1 VNPPSGLGPVVGQLA
16 GQLSTALQDIQLR
29 AGRGPATTQQ
39 DAQLQVSLEALPAG
53 AVDSD
58 DAVSVAASDRTLG
71 EAAPASNTPP
81 QVEAKTE
88 RCDGPLDLSCT
99 PQRRVV
105 VSNTSPVTFEP
116 RPPVAASSAA
126 STSGAGHGRHRPSSG
141 SEARPGPPGVGHGR
155 HRRSASPPR
164 VGGRSASPR
173 RLYNI
178 GRGARSSHSPG
189 RGVGASR
196 RRQSPPYRPAYES
209 PPPFPGTSR
218 AREAR
223 RSRGEERSKRR
234 RN

>member
-1 VNPPSGLGPVVGQLA
+1 MHPPPGLGPVVGQLA
-16 GQLSTALQDIQLR
+16 GQLATALQDIQLR
-29 AGRGPATTQQ
+29 AGRGLATNQQ
-39 DAQLQVSLEALPAG
+39 SAD

-71 EAAPASNTPP
+71 EAAPAPTTPP
-81 QVEAKTE
+81 QVEAKAE
-88 RCDGPLDLSCT
+88 RCDGPLDLSCAV
-99 PQRRVV
+99 PRRVV
-105 VSNTSPVTFEP
+105 VASTSPMALER
-116 RPPVAASSAA
+116 RPPVAASSTSVAGSATGAA
-126 STSGAGHGRHRPSSG
+126 SGVGHGRPRPSSG
-141 SEARPGPPGVGHGR
+141 SEARPGPSGVGHGR

-164 VGGRSASPR
+164 GRSASPRRSPR

-178 GRGARSSHSPG
+178 GRGARPSHSPG

-209 PPPFPGTSR
+209 PPPYPGTSR
-218 AREAR
+218 EREAR